1 MTRRKVL
8 YVFIFLLAIF
18 SANKSFGQYADLGT
32 GNLKNQ
38 IWWFDWNGFSLNEG
52 ASKTFTTTDGLT
64 VKIVFSK
71 VSGQTMLPS
80 VMNTWS
86 GAVLHYLY
94 DFSNSSIKPALYDLT
109 TTSSFTS
116 NYSLNITAT
125 RNGVPTKFT
134 FVAADA
140 EASAI
145 NLEYTTLK
153 TDGTNWTTIDFFRNS
168 SQTSNPLSGC
178 GTNSVVITDTYGGV
192 VGIGQNPVLATD
204 AQNNGV
210 LNVDVSLDEKA
221 IKGGGMGMAF
231 GIFAPVDMGDLPA
244 SFGSASHALQYVV
257 NNACNYNT
265 PFPSLVQ
272 NTNIKLGNIAGDA
285 DATDTTDDNMRGV
298 ADEEAIQ
305 YFPIYDGKG
314 TYSLTLKLGNTS
326 GGPVYLSG
334 WFDSNNNGKFELNE
348 MTLVTVPNNSINAV
362 ITWTGLPA
370 NISASFIGFRF
381 RISSDILAVQSPVG
395 FAKDGEVEDYL
406 VQIMRSQNVIASFI
420 APDTV
425 CVNTSININ
434 NNSVG
439 ASSYY
444 WNFCVADIHQLPVGN
459 NLGNPNSILNTPVY
473 MDYTFANGNYY
484 GFVTNNYPG
493 GLVRLDYG
501 NSLLNTPIAHNLGTL
516 NGVIQNTAEGVQ
528 IVNNGNQWYVI
539 IVGGDITG
547 GINPYIIAVSL
558 GTDITNN
565 SPTAVNWG
573 NIGNLSY
580 PHKLYVFNDNGH
592 WYGITANTSNS
603 TITRFDFGSD
613 ISNAPSGT
621 NLGNIGN
628 LSSPTGLQVINENGL
643 WYLFVTNA
651 VGSTLS
657 RLDFGNSLLNTP
669 TGVNLGNPNN
679 LLSTGW
685 DIYIMKYCGSNV
697 AYIINANTTIGQYD
711 IVKLDFAG
719 SLLNTPTA
727 VSMGNIGNL
736 NFPHS
741 LSKIFR
747 VNNDLYSFITNVRNN
762 SLSRLQFQGCT
773 NSSNA
778 NSTAQ
783 TPPLFTYNQSGIYNI
798 NLTIDE
804 GLASQTSICKQ
815 IVVKTPERLSIS
827 KDTSICKGDSV
838 QLKIVGGKTYQWSPS
853 LSLSNSSINNPIA
866 YPVNQTKYFVT
877 VNDKAGCIQ
886 NDSITISIIPV
897 PTFSLQPSSENLCYG
912 DSVTLTASGGDSYQ
926 WLGSTDIQN
935 IYSPVVIVKPTVSTT
950 YPVCIFSKT
959 CNVKDTLKTIVTVN
973 PIPNISITKSNDLD
987 CFNGSAFL
995 NANGGTQYNWS
1006 PSDGLSSP
1014 IISNPEV
1021 KIIQTT
1027 KYTVTVTSSNGCS
1040 STDTVTVKV
1049 INNSTNQYLV
1059 PNAFTPN
1066 GDGLND
1072 CFGIK
1077 GWGVVLNFEFS
1088 IFNRWGERIFFTTD
1102 PSNCWNGNYKSIP
1115 QSMGTF
1121 IYKIKAKTLCG
1132 DVERNGTL
1140 VLLR

>member
-1 MTRRKVL
+1 MIRYKISF
-8 YVFIFLLAIF
+8 FIFLFFFIF
-18 SANKSFGQYADLGT
+18 SAIQSFGQYADLGT

-52 ASKTFTTTDGLT
+52 ASKTFTTADGLT

-94 DFSNSSIKPALYDLT
+94 DFSNTAIKPALYALT

-116 NYSLNITAT
+116 TYSLNITAT

-153 TDGTNWTTIDFFRNS
+153 TDGANWTTIDFFRNS
-168 SQTSNPLSGC
+168 LQTSNPLTGC
-178 GTNSVVITDTYGGV
+178 GTNNVVITDTYGGV
-192 VGIGQNPVLATD
+192 IGIGQNPVLATD
-204 AQNNGV
+204 AQNSGI
-210 LNVDVSLDEKA
+210 LNVDVSLDERA
-221 IKGGGMGMAF
+221 VNGGMGMAF
-231 GIFAPVDMGDLPA
+231 GIFAPADMGDLPP

-257 NNACNYNT
+257 NNACSYNI
-265 PFPSLVQ
+265 PFPSLSQ
-272 NTNIKLGNIAGDA
+272 NTNIKLGNIGGDA
-285 DATDTTDDNMRGV
+285 DATDTTNDNMRGI
-298 ADEEAIQ
+298 ADEDAIKN
-305 YFPIYDGKG
+305 FPIYDGKG
-314 TYSLTLKLGNTS
+314 TYSLNLNIGNTS
-326 GGPVYLSG
+326 GTSVYLSG
-334 WFDSNNNGKFELNE
+334 WFDYNNNGKFESNE
-348 MTLVTVPNNSINAV
+348 MALVTVPNNSTNAV
-362 ITWTGLPA
+362 LTWTGLPS
-370 NISASFIGFRF
+370 NIAASFIGFRF
-381 RISSDILAVQSPVG
+381 RISSDILAVQSPTG

-406 VQIMRSQNVIASFI
+406 VRIMGSQNVVASFA

-425 CVNTSININ
+425 CTNTHINII
-434 NNSVG
+434 NNSTV

-444 WNFCVADIHQLPVGN
+444 WNFCLADIHQSPVGN

-493 GLVRLDYG
+493 GLVRLDFG
-501 NSLLNTPIAHNLGTL
+501 NSLLNIPVAHNLGSL
-516 NGVIQNTAEGVQ
+516 NGIIQNSTEGIQ
-528 IVNNGNQWYVI
+528 IINNGNQWYLI

-547 GINPYIIAVSL
+547 GVAPYIITVSL
-558 GTDITNN
+558 GTDIKNN
-565 SPTAVNWG
+565 SPAAVNWG

-592 WYGITANTSNS
+592 WYGITANTSNN
-603 TITRFDFGSD
+603 TITKFDFGSD
-613 ISNAPSGT
+613 ISNTPSGT
-621 NLGNIGN
+621 NLGNIGSLN
-628 LSSPTGLQVINENGL
+628 SPTGLQAINENGL

-651 VGSTLS
+651 GNSTLT

-679 LLSTGW
+679 VLSVGW
-685 DIYIMKYCGSNV
+685 DIYTMKYCGSNV
-697 AYIINANTTIGQYD
+697 AYVINANTTIGQYD
-711 IVKLDFAG
+711 IIKLDFAG
-719 SLLNTPTA
+719 SLLNTPMG
-727 VSMGNIGNL
+727 VSLGNIGNL

-747 VNNDLYSFITNVRNN
+747 VNNDLYSFIPNVKNN
-762 SLSRLQFQGCT
+762 SLTRLQFQGCN
-773 NSSNA
+773 NSSNV

-783 TPPLFTYNQSGIYNI
+783 TPPSFTYNQSGIYNI
-798 NLTIDE
+798 NLTIDD
-804 GLASQTSICKQ
+804 GLATQTSICKQ
-815 IVVKTPERLSIS
+815 IVVLSSEQLSIT
-827 KDTSICKGDSV
+827 KDTSICKGDSI
-838 QLKIVGGKTYQWSPS
+838 QLKVIGGKTYQWSPS

-866 YPVNQTKYFVT
+866 YPVNRTKYFVI
-877 VNDKAGCIQ
+877 VNDNAGCLQ
-886 NDSITISIIPV
+886 NDSVTISIIP
-897 PTFSLQPSSENLCYG
+897 PPNFSLQPLSYSLCNG

-935 IYSPVVIVKPTVSTT
+935 LYSSSVTVKPVVSTT
-950 YPVCIFSKT
+950 YPVQISSKT
-959 CNVKDTLKTIVTVN
+959 CNVTDTLKTIVTVN
-973 PIPNISITKSNDLD
+973 PLPNISITKSNDLD
-987 CFNGSAFL
+987 CSNGYAFL
-995 NANGGTQYNWS
+995 NAYGGSKYNWN
-1006 PSDGLSSP
+1006 PVNGLSDP
-1014 IISNPEV
+1014 TISNPKV
-1021 KIIQTT
+1021 QITQST
-1027 KYTVTVTSSNGCS
+1027 KYTVSVTSLNGCS
-1040 STDTVTVKV
+1040 SSDTITVKV
-1049 INNSTNQYLV
+1049 LNNSTNLYLV

-1077 GWGVVLNFEFS
+1077 GWGTIINFEFS
-1088 IFNRWGERIFFTTD
+1088 IYNRWGERVFFTND
-1102 PSNCWNGNYKSIP
+1102 PANCWNGNYKSIP
-1115 QSMGTF
+1115 QDIGTF

-1132 DVERNGTL
+1132 EVERNGTL